1 MKLIM
6 KSKKKNLDIVT
17 FCFSIKYFAKNMEDE
32 IGFFLKIINLFK
44 KNNRFSYDCIFLLN
58 HP

>member
-1 MKLIM
+1 MRLLK

-32 IGFFLKIINLFK
+32 IGFFLKTINLFK
-44 KNNRFSYDCIFLLN
+44 KNNRFSYGCFFC
-58 HP
+58 